1 MSKILIA
8 GGSGLIGSRLIQM
21 FKQSNIEFVLLS
33 TQKIKCN
40 QIDIVY
46 WQPQEGIYPTLDLSQ
61 FKACVNFSGQGIF
74 DQRIGIKRL
83 SQLYDSRI
91 QALNTLKKMFEEQ
104 GLQIPLLISASA
116 IGIYPDQTKTTL
128 TELSPKANNWVS
140 DLVHAW
146 EDAANQVPHQAIN
159 LLRIG
164 IVLSDKGGF
173 LDRLA
178 PLTKMGLGAIPGHGK
193 QICSWIHIDDICGI
207 ILHLLEQKQSGTY
220 NVCAPIPCS
229 LETLQKSLAER
240 LHRKILLPNIPAF
253 VLRMVFGNR
262 RAQLILADQ
271 TVCSKAIEQNG
282 YAFKFSNISDCLTQL
297 YP

>member
-33 TQKIKCN
+33 TQKNKCN
-40 QIDIVY
+40 QTNTFY
-46 WQPQEGIYPTLDLSQ
+46 WHPQKGEYPKLNLGQ
-61 FKACVNFSGQGIF
+61 FSACVNFSGQGIF
-74 DQRIGIKRL
+74 DKRININRL
-83 SQLYDSRI
+83 SELYDSRI
-91 QALNTLKKMFEEQ
+91 QALNTLKQMFEEQ

-116 IGIYPDQTKTTL
+116 IGIYPDQTKATI
-128 TELSPKANNWVS
+128 TESTPNAKNWVS
-140 DLVHAW
+140 DLVQAW
-146 EDAANQVPHQAIN
+146 EDAANQIPHQAIN

-164 IVLSDKGGF
+164 IVLSHQGGF

-193 QICSWIHIDDICGI
+193 QICSWIHIDDVCGI

-220 NVCAPIPCS
+220 NVCAPQPCS
-229 LETLQKSLAER
+229 LETLQKTLAER
-240 LHRKILLPNIPAF
+240 LHRKVRLPNIPAF
-253 VLRMVFGNR
+253 VLKIVFGNR

-271 TVCSKAIEQNG
+271 NVSSNAIEQKG
-282 YAFKFSNISDCLTQL
+282 YVFKYTHISNCLTQL